1 MAGRPG
7 VERPDERN
15 EYPQNTP
22 PNRSGELKYNSLQ
35 NPWKIHKNRYGYFL
49 TVFSILDLNSCTEG
63 VTYSNETAVFST

>member
-35 NPWKIHKNRYGYFL
+35 NPWKIHKNRYAII
-49 TVFSILDLNSCTEG
+49 VHCPNFSSYAIRRCSVKMCVIGNIT
-63 VTYSNETAVFST
+63 